1 MNTIH
6 SLGAI
11 NKDTDEY
18 VYPKIANKKDE
29 YSCPDC
35 RKELI
40 LCQGEIRVHHFRHK
54 VDTINPCHYYN
65 KPSESQIHKDAKML
79 MKMLLD
85 KKTSIAFIRNCE
97 NCKKNEEFEI
107 PEISETSSIQLEHR
121 FDYNGL
127 KIADVAYLD
136 TGEIVCIFEICNTHK
151 TSSENRP
158 EPWFEIDAL
167 TLIGI
172 ANDTSINSLKIPCI
186 RCEKCE
192 ECDSVINEFEEY
204 YKNLPE
210 LEKFIFDKLSSFKDE
225 LDFDARD
232 SIKHNKQIIDLF
244 SDDFNHKN
252 VVIHTHKGNV
262 EIYITSKK
270 FYKKYNYWDFDSM
283 YQCSRFPYEKRIKS
297 FNSGVEASIDIIK
310 LIINYCKFNH
320 ETDDN
325 YDCCSICNTTYYK

>member
-11 NKDTDEY
+11 NKHTGEY

-35 RKELI
+35 RKDLI

-85 KKTSIAFIRNCE
+85 KKTPIAFIRNCA

-172 ANDTSINSLKIPCI
+172 ANDNSVNSLKIPCI

-192 ECDSVINEFEEY
+192 KCVDKEKTDEIERKNRIKQEKIIKIKKEIINLGNRRNNIDSDDDADIMRAMRYDKQDINHKKSLTTELIFIENDIKYDLGNNVAVIEHPVTKTKIKQSMIKQKTFYKGKWRENIS
-204 YKNLPE
+204 KNL
-210 LEKFIFDKLSSFKDE
+210 LIKWYNSMNDI
-225 LDFDARD
+225 LD
-232 SIKHNKQIIDLF
+232 QL
-244 SDDFNHKN
+244 
-252 VVIHTHKGNV
+252 
-262 EIYITSKK
+262 Y
-270 FYKKYNYWDFDSM
+270 
-283 YQCSRFPYEKRIKS
+283 
-297 FNSGVEASIDIIK
+297 
-310 LIINYCKFNH
+310 
-320 ETDDN
+320 
-325 YDCCSICNTTYYK
+325 

>member
-11 NKDTDEY
+11 NKHTGEY

-35 RKELI
+35 RKDLI
-40 LCQGEIRVHHFRHK
+40 LCQGELRVHHFRHK

-85 KKTSIAFIRNCE
+85 KKTPIAFIRNCA

-172 ANDTSINSLKIPCI
+172 ANDNSFNSLKIPCI

-192 ECDSVINEFEEY
+192 KCNEIDKLKQKYKDININKYYAGYDKKTTLDFTIKCELYIDDILLGFEKFNDDKEINVKRFEKCYYEKY
-204 YKNLPE
+204 YKA
-210 LEKFIFDKLSSFKDE
+210 IS
-225 LDFDARD
+225 
-232 SIKHNKQIIDLF
+232 SIKNYGNKWKGHANWGGWGGNLYGSTRVDGCLKLTMQKFMKYYKLINPVTIIE
-244 SDDFNHKN
+244 N
-252 VVIHTHKGNV
+252 
-262 EIYITSKK
+262 
-270 FYKKYNYWDFDSM
+270 M
-283 YQCSRFPYEKRIKS
+283 KS
-297 FNSGVEASIDIIK
+297 F
-310 LIINYCKFNH
+310 Y
-320 ETDDN
+320 
-325 YDCCSICNTTYYK
+325 

>member
-11 NKDTDEY
+11 NKHTGEY

-29 YSCPDC
+29 YSCPEC
-35 RKELI
+35 RKDLI
-40 LCQGEIRVHHFRHK
+40 LCQGEKRVHHFRHK

-85 KKTSIAFIRNCE
+85 KKTPISFIRNCT

-158 EPWFEIDAL
+158 EPWFEIDAI

-172 ANDTSINSLKIPCI
+172 ANDNSFNSLKIPCI

-192 ECDSVINEFEEY
+192 ECNEIDKLKQKYKDININKYYAGYDKKTTLDFTIKCELYIDDILLGFEKFNDDKEINVKRFEKCYYDKY
-204 YKNLPE
+204 YKA
-210 LEKFIFDKLSSFKDE
+210 IS
-225 LDFDARD
+225 
-232 SIKHNKQIIDLF
+232 SIKNYGNKWNGHANWGGWGGKLYGSTRVDGCLKLTMQNFMKYYKLINPVTIIE
-244 SDDFNHKN
+244 N
-252 VVIHTHKGNV
+252 
-262 EIYITSKK
+262 
-270 FYKKYNYWDFDSM
+270 M
-283 YQCSRFPYEKRIKS
+283 KS
-297 FNSGVEASIDIIK
+297 F
-310 LIINYCKFNH
+310 Y
-320 ETDDN
+320 
-325 YDCCSICNTTYYK
+325 

>member
-11 NKDTDEY
+11 NKHTGEY
-18 VYPKIANKKDE
+18 IYPKIANKKDE

-35 RKELI
+35 RKDLI

-54 VDTINPCHYYN
+54 VDTINPYHYYN

-85 KKTSIAFIRNCE
+85 KKTPIAFIRNCA

-107 PEISETSSIQLEHR
+107 PEISETSIIHLEYR
-121 FDYNGL
+121 FEYNGL

-136 TGEIVCIFEICNTHK
+136 ADEIVSIFEICNTHK
-151 TSSENRP
+151 TCSEKRP

-172 ANDTSINSLKIPCI
+172 ANDNNFNSLKIPCI

-192 ECDSVINEFEEY
+192 KCNE
-204 YKNLPE
+204 
-210 LEKFIFDKLSSFKDE
+210 IDKLKQKYKDININKYYAGYGKKTT
-225 LDFDARD
+225 LDFTIKCELYIDNILLDFAKSNVDNEINKKRFEKCYYD
-232 SIKHNKQIIDLF
+232 KYYNAINSIKNYGEVWNHHAKWGGWGGVLYGSKRVDGCLKLTMQNFMKNYKLINPVTII
-244 SDDFNHKN
+244 KN
-252 VVIHTHKGNV
+252 
-262 EIYITSKK
+262 
-270 FYKKYNYWDFDSM
+270 M
-283 YQCSRFPYEKRIKS
+283 KS
-297 FNSGVEASIDIIK
+297 F
-310 LIINYCKFNH
+310 Y
-320 ETDDN
+320 
-325 YDCCSICNTTYYK
+325 

>member
-11 NKDTDEY
+11 NKHTGEY

-29 YSCPDC
+29 YSCPEC
-35 RKELI
+35 RKDLI

-65 KPSESQIHKDAKML
+65 KPSESQIHKDSKML

-85 KKTSIAFIRNCE
+85 KKTPISFIGNCA

-107 PEISETSSIQLEHR
+107 PEISETSSIQLEYR

-151 TSSENRP
+151 TSSENRS

-172 ANDTSINSLKIPCI
+172 ANDNSFNSLKIPCI

-192 ECDSVINEFEEY
+192 KCNEIDKLKKKYKDININKYYSGYDKKTTLDFTIKCELYIDDILLGFEKFNDDKEINVKRFEKCYYDKY
-204 YKNLPE
+204 YKA
-210 LEKFIFDKLSSFKDE
+210 IS
-225 LDFDARD
+225 
-232 SIKHNKQIIDLF
+232 SIKNYGNNWNDHANWGGWGGKLYGSTRVDGCLKLTMQNFMKYYKLINPVTIIE
-244 SDDFNHKN
+244 N
-252 VVIHTHKGNV
+252 
-262 EIYITSKK
+262 
-270 FYKKYNYWDFDSM
+270 M
-283 YQCSRFPYEKRIKS
+283 KS
-297 FNSGVEASIDIIK
+297 F
-310 LIINYCKFNH
+310 Y
-320 ETDDN
+320 
-325 YDCCSICNTTYYK
+325 

>member
-11 NKDTDEY
+11 NKHTGEY

-29 YSCPDC
+29 YSCPEC
-35 RKELI
+35 RKDLI

-85 KKTSIAFIRNCE
+85 KKTSIAFIRNCT

-172 ANDTSINSLKIPCI
+172 ANDNSVNSLKIPCI

-192 ECDSVINEFEEY
+192 KCNEIDKLKQKYKDININKYYAGYDKKTTLDFTIKCELYIDDILVGFEKFNDDKEINVKRFEKCYYDKY
-204 YKNLPE
+204 YKA
-210 LEKFIFDKLSSFKDE
+210 IS
-225 LDFDARD
+225 
-232 SIKHNKQIIDLF
+232 SIKNYGNNWNGHANWGGWGGKLYGSTRVDGCLKLTMQNFMKYYKLINPVTIIE
-244 SDDFNHKN
+244 N
-252 VVIHTHKGNV
+252 
-262 EIYITSKK
+262 
-270 FYKKYNYWDFDSM
+270 M
-283 YQCSRFPYEKRIKS
+283 KS
-297 FNSGVEASIDIIK
+297 F
-310 LIINYCKFNH
+310 Y
-320 ETDDN
+320 
-325 YDCCSICNTTYYK
+325 